1 MNDPQLTEI
10 VHQHAEALKD
20 ERDIG
25 EKLLAAHP
33 ERRSALADLFDI
45 AGRVKAAM
53 EPIRPRENFAAQLR
67 RQLLHEA
74 RLLKQQRRQPWV
86 WFALGMGSMVYL
98 FSLFA
103 VSMRFAWWLFCLVGL
118 VASWRKR
125 AGMAG
130 ARQPVRNR

>member
-1 MNDPQLTEI
+1 
-10 VHQHAEALKD
+10 
-20 ERDIG
+20 
-25 EKLLAAHP
+25 
-33 ERRSALADLFDI
+33 
-45 AGRVKAAM
+45 
-53 EPIRPRENFAAQLR
+53 NFAAQLR

-74 RLLKQQRRQPWV
+74 RLLKQQRWQPWV

-103 VSMRFAWWLFCLVGL
+103 VSVRFAWWLFGLVAL

-125 AGMAG
+125 ADMAE